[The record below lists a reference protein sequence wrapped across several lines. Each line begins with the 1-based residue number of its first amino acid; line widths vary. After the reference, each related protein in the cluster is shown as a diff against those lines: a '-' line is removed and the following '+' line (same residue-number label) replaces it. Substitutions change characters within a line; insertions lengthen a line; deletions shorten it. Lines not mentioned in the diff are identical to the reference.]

1 MKREQAKELLPMI
14 RAMIEQ
20 LEEMERIL
28 KAIVAAGE
36 QPNEEA

>member
-20 LEEMERIL
+20 LEEMEHIL
-28 KAIVAAGE
+28 KAIVAA
-36 QPNEEA
+36 EEALKEG